1 MPLFHSQVLV
11 AISPNMSSTCLLE
24 FALSWVRQFKKSSSQ
39 LWNPSD
45 LSVERFANLQRLRQ
59 HAWSNQ
65 LTLCKERSMSFLHL
79 RSKTM
84 ADQVSAI
91 LSDLLMADPI
101 TRVVAASA
109 RSIFALDRR
118 EKITPVLHDSFLNH
132 REVRCQALE
141 LLMHFIDRGYV
152 WARSLNRLRSFLE
165 EWTDWLLGYL
175 AAESLVPP
183 TSLVS
188 YGFSRNRILEI
199 AYELQAPSNPLP
211 PHWENWF
218 RIQGIRRSLRSF
230 PYLPPLFPDWD
241 LDLRNSALSLLR
253 STTTSENHLAH
264 DLERQLNRVEALLAM
279 QEL

>member
-1 MPLFHSQVLV
+1 
-11 AISPNMSSTCLLE
+11 MSI
-24 FALSWVRQFKKSSSQ
+24 
-39 LWNPSD
+39 
-45 LSVERFANLQRLRQ
+45 ERFTNLQRLRQ

-65 LTLCKERSMSFLHL
+65 LSLCKERSASFLHL

-91 LSDLLMADPI
+91 LSDLLMADPL

-109 RSIFALDRR
+109 RSIYALDRR
-118 EKITPVLHDSFLNH
+118 EKILPPLNDSFLNH

-141 LLMHFIDRGYV
+141 LLMHFIDRGCV

-165 EWTDWLLGYL
+165 EWSDWLLGYL
-175 AAESLVPP
+175 AAESLIPP
-183 TSLVS
+183 TSIVP
-188 YGFSRNRILEI
+188 YGFSRSRIFEI
-199 AYELQAPSNPLP
+199 AYELHSPSNPLP

-230 PYLPPLFPDWD
+230 PNLPPLFPDWD
-241 LDLRNSALSLLR
+241 FELRNSAVSLLR
-253 STTTSENHLAH
+253 SIPTQENQLAYE
-264 DLERQLNRVEALLAM
+264 LERQLNRVEALLAM

>member
-1 MPLFHSQVLV
+1 
-11 AISPNMSSTCLLE
+11 MSHPCLLE
-24 FALSWVRQFKKSSSQ
+24 FALSWVRQFQKSPPQ

-45 LSVERFANLQRLRQ
+45 LSIERFANLQRLRQ

-65 LTLCKERSMSFLHL
+65 LTLCKERSTSFLHL

-84 ADQVSAI
+84 VEQVSAV
-91 LSDLLMADPI
+91 LTDLLMADPL

-109 RSIFALDRR
+109 RSIYTLDRR
-118 EKITPVLHDSFLNH
+118 EKILPVLHDSFLDH

-141 LLMHFIDRGYV
+141 LLMHFIDRGCV

-165 EWTDWLLGYL
+165 EWTDWLLGSL
-175 AAESLVPP
+175 AAESVIPP
-183 TSLVS
+183 TSLVA

-199 AYELQAPSNPLP
+199 AYELQSPSNPLP

-230 PYLPPLFPDWD
+230 PHLPPLFPDWD
-241 LDLRNSALSLLR
+241 QELRKSAIALLR
-253 STTTSENHLAH
+253 SKPIQENQLARDI
-264 DLERQLNRVEALLAM
+264 DLQLNRVEALLAM

>member
-1 MPLFHSQVLV
+1 MQIPVLV
-11 AISPNMSSTCLLE
+11 ALSLSMSSPCLLE
-24 FALSWVRQFKKSSSQ
+24 FALSWVRQFKKSSTQ

-45 LSVERFANLQRLRQ
+45 LSIERFANLQRLRQ

-65 LTLCKERSMSFLHL
+65 LTLCKERSTSFLHL

-91 LSDLLMADPI
+91 LSDLLIADPL

-175 AAESLVPP
+175 AAESLIPP
-183 TSLVS
+183 TSLVP

-199 AYELQAPSNPLP
+199 AYELQSPSNPLP

-241 LDLRNSALSLLR
+241 LELRNTAFSLLR
-253 STTTSENHLAH
+253 STPSLENQLSYEL
-264 DLERQLNRVEALLAM
+264 DRQLNRVEALLAM